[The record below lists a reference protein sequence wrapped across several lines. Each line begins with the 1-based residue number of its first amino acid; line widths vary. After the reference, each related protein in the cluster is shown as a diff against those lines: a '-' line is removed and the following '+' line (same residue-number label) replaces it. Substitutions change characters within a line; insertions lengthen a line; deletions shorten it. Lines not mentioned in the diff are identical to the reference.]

1 MTNMLEEVINMQPVI
16 RLTKRKEKIKSSF
29 VALTSVSGIPENLAF
44 GWQLVISLIDLRNA

>member
-44 GWQLVISLIDLRNA
+44 GWQLVISLTDLRNA